1 MGKRPHQEWV
11 RTLAS
16 IATEGKKLFAQWFP
30 KGVTGLEQLAQQKI
44 QALQSYRQ
52 QRQQVAAL
60 APRKARLLWLLPL
73 PLIPAMLIALASGQF
88 AAFVGNAGAYGLF
101 LAGAML
107 TRYGF
112 RQAVNQQ
119 QQRFQKN
126 IRWPFKTLGG
136 LTVALA
142 TALTAWAGAGH
153 GLPIAI
159 GFGAGAFAA
168 FVLLYGVDTPQLP
181 VKVKESAGSN
191 MQPVIEALQQ
201 AEQQILSIE
210 QAGSRINQPELNER
224 LTRIIALARDIL
236 SEIARDPRDFRRARK
251 FFNTYL
257 DGVERVVNGYAES
270 HTHFRNQTLEDNFR
284 RVLVTIEE
292 VFGQQHQRL
301 LENDLRDLDVD
312 IEVLE
317 NQLKNEGLN

>member
-1 MGKRPHQEWV
+1 MGRRSHHEWS

-16 IATEGKKLFAQWFP
+16 IATEGRKLFAQWFP
-30 KGVTGLEQLAQQKI
+30 KGVTGLEKLARQKT

-52 QRQQVAAL
+52 QRQQAAAL
-60 APRKARLLWLLPL
+60 APRKSRLLWLLPL

-88 AAFVGNAGAYGLF
+88 AAFVGNACSYGLF

-107 TRYGF
+107 TRYSF

-119 QQRFQKN
+119 RHRFQER

-136 LTVALA
+136 LTIAMA

-153 GLPIAI
+153 DLPIAI

-168 FVLLYGVDTPQLP
+168 FVLLYGVDTYQVP
-181 VKVKESAGSN
+181 VKAKEYTGN
-191 MQPVIEALQQ
+191 MQPVKEALQQ
-201 AEQQILSIE
+201 AEQQIFSIE
-210 QAGSRINQPELNER
+210 QAGNRINQPELNER
-224 LTRIIALARDIL
+224 LTRIIALARAIL
-236 SEIARDPRDFRRARK
+236 TEIARDPKDFRRARK

-257 DGVERVVNGYAES
+257 NGVERVVNGYAET
-270 HTHFRNQTLEDNFR
+270 HTYLRNQTLEDNFR

-317 NQLKNEGLN
+317 TQLKNEGLY

>member
-1 MGKRPHQEWV
+1 M
-11 RTLAS
+11 
-16 IATEGKKLFAQWFP
+16 ATEGKKLFVQWVP
-30 KGVTGLEQLAQQKI
+30 KGVNGLEQLARQKAH
-44 QALQSYRQ
+44 ALQRYRQ
-52 QRQQVAAL
+52 QRKQAAAL

-73 PLIPAMLIALASGQF
+73 PLIPAMLIALASGQL
-88 AAFVGNAGAYGLF
+88 AAFVGNASAYGLF

-112 RQAVNQQ
+112 RQEINQQ
-119 QQRFQKN
+119 QQRFQKSN
-126 IRWPFKTLGG
+126 RWPCKTLGG

-159 GFGAGAFAA
+159 GFGGGAFAA
-168 FVLLYGVDTPQLP
+168 FVLLYGIDTPQLP
-181 VKVKESAGSN
+181 VMVKESAGN

-201 AEQQILSIE
+201 AEQQIFSIE
-210 QAGSRINQPELNER
+210 QAGSRINQPELNAR
-224 LTRIIALARDIL
+224 LTRIIALARAIL
-236 SEIARDPRDFRRARK
+236 TEIARDPRDFRRARK

-257 DGVERVVNGYAES
+257 DGVERVVKGYAET
-270 HTHFRNQTLEDNFR
+270 HTHLRNQTLEDNFR

-317 NQLKNEGLN
+317 KQLKNEGLS